1 MFAFLHGCI
10 IKSPAMYVSSDTV
23 IVWER
28 NVYDKS
34 FLISGCSQKK
44 KKRKVFKHIAQVEL
58 TGL

>member
-10 IKSPAMYVSSDTV
+10 IKSAAMYVSSDTV

>member
-1 MFAFLHGCI
+1 MFAFLHGYI
-10 IKSPAMYVSSDTV
+10 IKSAAMYVSSDTV

-34 FLISGCSQKK
+34 FLISRCSQKK
-44 KKRKVFKHIAQVEL
+44 KKVFKHIAQVEL